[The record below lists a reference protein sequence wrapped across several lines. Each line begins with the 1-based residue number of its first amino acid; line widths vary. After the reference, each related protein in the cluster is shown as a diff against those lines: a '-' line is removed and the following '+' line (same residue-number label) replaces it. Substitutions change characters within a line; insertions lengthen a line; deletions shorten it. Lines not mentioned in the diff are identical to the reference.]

1 MYNQNNL
8 IMKNK
13 IMLKLMVV
21 IYFCVFTK
29 SSAQDNIVTMD
40 SNMNIRI
47 NVNTIDNL
55 SETYTIDV
63 SGFHFESE
71 KSLQTFCYFTSIDFY
86 SLSGD
91 YASKQIIIKFN
102 KDSLLE
108 RQYTIEKINNSF
120 TVLSG
125 RLRTVYNKLNQ
136 L

>member
-1 MYNQNNL
+1 
-8 IMKNK
+8 
-13 IMLKLMVV
+13 
-21 IYFCVFTK
+21 
-29 SSAQDNIVTMD
+29 
-40 SNMNIRI
+40 MNIHVN
-47 NVNTIDNL
+47 NVDHIDNL
-55 SETYTIDV
+55 FETYAIDI
-63 SGFHFESE
+63 SNLHFESE
-71 KSLQTFCYFTSIDFY
+71 KSLQTFCSFTSIDFY

-102 KDSLLE
+102 KASLIE

>member
-1 MYNQNNL
+1 
-8 IMKNK
+8 MKNK

-71 KSLQTFCYFTSIDFY
+71 KVFKPFAI
-86 SLSGD
+86 
-91 YASKQIIIKFN
+91 
-102 KDSLLE
+102 SLLLIFTPYPE
-108 RQYTIEKINNSF
+108 IMPQSKLSSNSIRI
-120 TVLSG
+120 LYSKDNIP
-125 RLRTVYNKLNQ
+125 LKK
-136 L
+136 

>member
-8 IMKNK
+8 IMKSK
-13 IMLKLMVV
+13 IMLKLMVL
-21 IYFCVFTK
+21 IYFCVFTN
-29 SSAQDNIVTMD
+29 SFAQDNTVTMD
-40 SNMNIRI
+40 SNMNIRV

-71 KSLQTFCYFTSIDFY
+71 KSLQTFCSLTSIDFY

-102 KDSLLE
+102 KTSLLE

>member
-1 MYNQNNL
+1 
-8 IMKNK
+8 
-13 IMLKLMVV
+13 
-21 IYFCVFTK
+21 
-29 SSAQDNIVTMD
+29 MD
-40 SNMNIRI
+40 TNMNIH
-47 NVNTIDNL
+47 VNHVDHIDNL
-55 SETYTIDV
+55 SETYIIDV

-71 KSLQTFCYFTSIDFY
+71 NSLQTFCYFTSIDFY
-86 SLSGD
+86 SLSGN

-102 KDSLLE
+102 KASLIE